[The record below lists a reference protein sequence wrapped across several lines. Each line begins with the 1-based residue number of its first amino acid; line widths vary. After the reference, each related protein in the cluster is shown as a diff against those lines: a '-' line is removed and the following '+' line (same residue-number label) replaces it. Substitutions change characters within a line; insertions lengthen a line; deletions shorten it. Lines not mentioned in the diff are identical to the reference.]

1 MTKSVKEQVN
11 KQILEDKMKYGVKT
25 VGDLILVLNKLLE
38 NKEVKPDTVINLS
51 DFEFNGRQRNFE
63 ISFVEGE
70 KELFFMYEMH
80 EDLWY

>member
-1 MTKSVKEQVN
+1 MTNSVKEQVN
-11 KQILEDKMKYGVKT
+11 RQILKDKMKYGVKT
-25 VGDLILVLNKLLE
+25 VGDLVLVLNKLLE
-38 NKEVKPDTVINLS
+38 TKEVKPDTVINLS
-51 DFEFNGRQRNFE
+51 DFEFNGRQRNFD

>member
-80 EDLWY
+80 EDEWF